1 MTKKIF
7 KGIILVSLLTLIA
20 GLILISGVLYEYFGN
35 RLSTELESE
44 AAYVAQGIEQ
54 MGEQY
59 FDGLDTSK
67 NRITWID
74 ADGTV
79 LYDSKADVRAMEN
92 HADREEV
99 IEAFETGTGEAVRYS
114 KTLSEQTIYYAILL
128 SDGTVVRVSSTQY
141 TVWVLLL
148 GVVQPMIVILVF
160 AIVLSAIL
168 ASLVSKRIVKPINAI
183 DLSNPDIDEPYEELS
198 PLLRNMNRQNR
209 MIQQQMDEL
218 CRKQEEFSMITENM
232 NEGFL
237 IVDGKTDILSYNSSA
252 LKLLGAEGDVDK
264 KSVLTVNRSGS
275 FRKAVELALAGQHN
289 NQLMQVNNRY
299 YHVIANPVMNDKQIS
314 GAVIIIIDVT
324 EKEQRE
330 VLRREFTSNVSHELK
345 TPLTSISG
353 VAEIMMN
360 GIVRAEDVPVFARN
374 IYDEAGRL
382 ITLIDDIIKLSQ
394 LDENSVPLER
404 EMVDLYE
411 TVKRVVGRLEG
422 PAELKNISVEIMGE
436 HALVN
441 GIPSVIEEMIYNLY
455 DNAIK
460 YNKENG
466 KIKVTVSGENGHSTV
481 AVDDTGIGIPKDELS
496 RVFERFY
503 RVDKSHS
510 KKVGGTGLGLSIV
523 KHGAL
528 YHNAD
533 IRIESTE
540 GEGTTVTIVF

>member
-79 LYDSKADVRAMEN
+79 LYDSKADVETMEN
-92 HADREEV
+92 HANREEV
-99 IEAFETGTGEAVRYS
+99 VEAFETGTGEAVRYS

-128 SDGTVVRVSSTQY
+128 DNGTVARVSSTQY

-218 CRKQEEFSMITENM
+218 RRKQEEFSMITENM

-299 YHVIANPVMNDKQIS
+299 YHIIANPVMNEKQIS

-353 VAEIMMN
+353 VAEFMMN
-360 GIVRAEDVPVFARN
+360 GIDRAEDIPVFAQN

-382 ITLIDDIIKLSQ
+382 ITLLLTISSMLSQ

-411 TVKRVVGRLEG
+411 TVKRVAGRLEG
-422 PAELKNISVEIMGE
+422 RPN
-436 HALVN
+436 
-441 GIPSVIEEMIYNLY
+441 
-455 DNAIK
+455 
-460 YNKENG
+460 
-466 KIKVTVSGENGHSTV
+466 
-481 AVDDTGIGIPKDELS
+481 
-496 RVFERFY
+496 
-503 RVDKSHS
+503 
-510 KKVGGTGLGLSIV
+510 
-523 KHGAL
+523 
-528 YHNAD
+528 
-533 IRIESTE
+533 
-540 GEGTTVTIVF
+540 